1 MKESLPKSLIVDPDL
16 CTGCRICELRCS
28 LYHHRESNPS
38 RALLHVVRLESQGLF
53 IPAVCKHCTEAF
65 CMYACP
71 TGAIYRD
78 GSTNAVLV
86 ESSKCVGCRSC
97 MVACPWGLIWMN
109 CEGKIDKCDL
119 CGGTPKCAQWCPT
132 EAIKYE
138 RLDKQHLKKMSRMAI
153 RDAHSVREKEAVLQK
168 IYYSG
173 LGRILSNEKK
183 E

>member
-1 MKESLPKSLIVDPDL
+1 MKESPQKSLIVDPDL

-28 LYHHRESNPS
+28 LYHRRESNPS

-97 MVACPWGLIWMN
+97 MVACPWSSPSRAHITSRLTRLSVGQ
-109 CEGKIDKCDL
+109 
-119 CGGTPKCAQWCPT
+119 GTAGCKRTFLVSQYHHGCILLLP
-132 EAIKYE
+132 YE
-138 RLDKQHLKKMSRMAI
+138 PHCRRA
-153 RDAHSVREKEAVLQK
+153 SVPVVARR
-168 IYYSG
+168 YP
-173 LGRILSNEKK
+173 
-183 E
+183 